1 KALHW
6 FKKAAASGGSNA
18 REFLDDADTIND
30 IGEAYFNG
38 DGITKDHAAAFIYFM
53 EAANKGSTD
62 AQYSVGWCYYT
73 GTGVSEDN
81 QQALYWC
88 ERAAS
93 NGNYDARELLQE
105 IKEYLSNN

>member
-1 KALHW
+1 
-6 FKKAAASGGSNA
+6 
-18 REFLDDADTIND
+18 
-30 IGEAYFNG
+30 
-38 DGITKDHAAAFIYFM
+38 M